1 MTSKEEL
8 WHERIRWFYLKCW
21 MVSKAKTKIIGK
33 DSIYCQRNYERKYK
47 AFCERQK
54 RRALV
59 LLFHKIFGYKCFKN
73 TSRKYSVW
81 VGYKYFFLL
90 PIRSQ
95 TQCWKLG
102 WNKGSLQSFPRPL
115 SSSAVVS
122 RLLHKNKITRGLG
135 NTEKAPQKI
144 TCTFNYSTGLPTLQ
158 LHMHW
163 NNFWLDCWR

>member
-1 MTSKEEL
+1 MTQYTVKEIIRKNTKYFVKDKKGARWSYSFIKSL
-8 WHERIRWFYLKCW
+8 AINASRIPH
-21 MVSKAKTKIIGK
+21 A
-33 DSIYCQRNYERKYK
+33 SIQFEWVTNI
-47 AFCERQK
+47 F
-54 RRALV
+54 
-59 LLFHKIFGYKCFKN
+59 FITHKISN
-73 TSRKYSVW
+73 TM
-81 VGYKYFFLL
+81 LE
-90 PIRSQ
+90 I
-95 TQCWKLG
+95 G

-163 NNFWLDCWR
+163 NNF

>member
-1 MTSKEEL
+1 MRENTKHFVKDKNARWSYSFIKSL
-8 WHERIRWFYLKCW
+8 AINASRIPH
-21 MVSKAKTKIIGK
+21 A
-33 DSIYCQRNYERKYK
+33 SIQFE
-47 AFCERQK
+47 
-54 RRALV
+54 
-59 LLFHKIFGYKCFKN
+59 
-73 TSRKYSVW
+73 W
-81 VGYKYFFLL
+81 VTNIFFLL

-163 NNFWLDCWR
+163 NNF